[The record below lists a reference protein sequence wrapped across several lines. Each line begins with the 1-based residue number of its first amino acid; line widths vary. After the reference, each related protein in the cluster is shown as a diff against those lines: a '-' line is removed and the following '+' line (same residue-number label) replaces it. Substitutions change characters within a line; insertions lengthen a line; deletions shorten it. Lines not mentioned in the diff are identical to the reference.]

1 MRAVDAF
8 ATRIQRRDSVA
19 RSPHS
24 LRATSPYVLQTCLV
38 LLRSLRLPRWRPS
51 SSSSAP
57 TTAEA
62 GNTGN
67 ARQPPPLAPGLSF
80 DFYKCSCPKAESIVR
95 SFVQDAVRRDVGL
108 AAGLLRL
115 HFHDCFVQGCD
126 ASVLLDGSATGPG
139 EQQAP
144 PNLTLRPTAFKAIN
158 DIHDRLQKECGGAVV
173 SCSDVLA
180 LAARDSVVVE

>member
-1 MRAVDAF
+1 MSRA
-8 ATRIQRRDSVA
+8 ATLAAAAAVA
-19 RSPHS
+19 VVLICFSS
-24 LRATSPYVLQTCLV
+24 TAT
-38 LLRSLRLPRWRPS
+38 
-51 SSSSAP
+51 A
-57 TTAEA
+57 AD
-62 GNTGN
+62 GNGN
-67 ARQPPPLAPGLSF
+67 ARQPPLAPGLSF
-80 DFYKCSCPKAESIVR
+80 DFYNRTCPKAESIVR

-180 LAARDSVVVE
+180 LAAPDSVVVVSQLHTRACMHKIFFC